1 MIHQPVL
8 LNEVL
13 HYLKPE
19 PGKNYIDATADG
31 GGHAIAIAKAIRPL
45 GLARGKPAFAKASAD
60 APSAAQ
66 ASAGKKA
73 LADRSAG
80 KPGKLLALEWDES
93 LFPELRE
100 RLKKACGSFS
110 KNCVLRRTNYTR
122 VESLVRSLRFG
133 PVMGALFDLGFSSFH
148 LEASRRGFSFQ
159 RDEILDMRYSRK
171 DLAETAADILRRR
184 AQPELERMLKE
195 FGEERFARAIAREI
209 VRARRE
215 RPIRKTGE
223 LAAIVE
229 GATPGWYHRGR
240 IHCATRTFQALRI
253 AVNREFENIPQG
265 LAGASRVLAPG
276 GRIVVIAF
284 HYREDALVKQF
295 FRQPEI
301 RSRFT
306 PLTEKPVRAEAD
318 EIARN
323 PRARSALL
331 RAYQKITVCPPDW
344 R

>member
-1 MIHQPVL
+1 MNSTHTSVL
-8 LNEVL
+8 LEEVL
-13 HYLKPE
+13 AYLRPE

-31 GGHAIAIAKAIRPL
+31 GGHAIAIAKAIRSL
-45 GLARGKPAFAKASAD
+45 GLARDKPTFAKA
-60 APSAAQ
+60 
-66 ASAGKKA
+66 
-73 LADRSAG
+73 SAG

-93 LFPELRE
+93 FFPELRE

-110 KNCVLRRTNYTR
+110 KNCVLQRTNYTR
-122 VESLVRSLRFG
+122 IEPLVRSLRFG
-133 PVMGALFDLGFSSFH
+133 PVMGVLFDLGFSSFH

-171 DLAETAADILRRR
+171 DLTETAADVLRRR
-184 AQPELERMLKE
+184 TQPELERILKE

-209 VRARRE
+209 VQARR
-215 RPIRKTGE
+215 RGPIRKTGE
-223 LAAIVE
+223 LAAIVAR
-229 GATPGWYHRGR
+229 ATPRWYHRRR

-253 AVNREFENIPQG
+253 AVNREFENIPRG
-265 LAGASRVLAPG
+265 LDAAARVLAPG

-301 RSRFT
+301 LQRFT
-306 PLTEKPVRAEAD
+306 PLTKKPVRAEPD

-331 RAYQKITVCPPDW
+331 RAYQKNS
-344 R
+344 